1 MQIPWGG
8 GGGQK
13 FRQNP
18 SVSHGFRDKC
28 IFLHFMQKFMMAT
41 KNDRK
46 MLFGKN
52 AFLNHLIVQIPSGV
66 KNFAEI
72 TLSHTVSEINVF
84 LHSTQKFKMA
94 NKDGGKMT
102 YGKNCH
108 VTLQIPRGG
117 GGGGGSKISLK
128 SLYLTSFPRKMHLL
142 HFMQKFKMATKI
154 GRKTILQKNHQF
166 TL

>member
-1 MQIPWGG
+1 MQKCKVSEINAFLLFMQRHDYADTLGG

-117 GGGGGSKISLK
+117 GGG
-128 SLYLTSFPRKMHLL
+128 
-142 HFMQKFKMATKI
+142 QKF
-154 GRKTILQKNHQF
+154 L
-166 TL
+166 